1 MVEITNNV
9 SQMVMQKIEN
19 LQNFQGDLKFPNAE
33 KIRALANR
41 IKKKWFSAPIFVR
54 EKDDDNAE
62 KFILD
67 WHQRLKALLLL
78 QEEGFELVDGVP
90 CVYIRASTEQEA
102 RERVLEY
109 NSSYSSIDVHYLQEV
124 FMLELDVEDIHIYES
139 NVKLLP
145 FDAPA
150 IGEPQAPKGSLVD
163 TFIIP
168 PFSVLDTKQGYWVE
182 RKRLRNHLI
191 GDEWESRDGT
201 LQQLHNAE
209 KYGKESFKWVSILDA
224 VLAEIM
230 VRWFCPSNGKTFDC
244 FAGDTVFGFVSS
256 YIGNEFTGIEL
267 REEQASLNNARVQEA
282 NLKAKY
288 ICDDGQ
294 NVHKHLEAKSQDMFF
309 SCPPYFDLEEYSDLP
324 NDASNQKNYEGFI
337 NIIKTAFTGAMN
349 CLKDDRFAVV
359 VMSNVRAKD
368 GAYYDICGDITR
380 IMQACGLVLYNDIVL
395 LNSIGTVAIRAG
407 RFFNSGRKVWR
418 CHQQVLVYYKGNIKN
433 IKSNF
438 EPLDFSSL
446 ETSNENI

>member
-33 KIRALANR
+33 KIKVLANR

-54 EKDDDNAE
+54 EKDDDNVE

-150 IGEPQAPKGSLVD
+150 IGEPQALKGSLVD

-182 RKRLRNHLI
+182 RKRAWNEVIDILLPEDI
-191 GDEWESRDGT
+191 
-201 LQQLHNAE
+201 E
-209 KYGKESFKWVSILDA
+209 KKTDP

-230 VRWFCPSNGKTFDC
+230 VRWFCPNNGKVFDC
-244 FAGDTVFGFVSS
+244 FEEDAVFNFVSKKL
-256 YIGNEFTGIEL
+256 GNEVTNIVPEGKKISEIAL
-267 REEQASLNNARVQEA
+267 KNN
-282 NLKAKY
+282 
-288 ICDDGQ
+288 
-294 NVHKHLEAKSQDMFF
+294 SQDMFF
-309 SCPPYFDLEEYSDLP
+309 TCLSFDENEEDCFFIY
-324 NDASNQKNYEGFI
+324 ND
-337 NIIKTAFTGAMN
+337 IKKAFSSAIN
-349 CLKDDRFAVV
+349 CLKEDRFAIVV
-359 VMSNVRAKD
+359 ASNTRNGEGV
-368 GAYYDICGDITR
+368 YNDICWHITKV
-380 IMQACGLVLYNDIVL
+380 MEWLGLCFYNDIVL
-395 LNSIGTVAIRAG
+395 LNSVGIMATRAW
-407 RFFNSGRKVWR
+407 RFFNSNRKVWR
-418 CHQQVLVYYKGNIKN
+418 CHQQVLVYYKGNLKN

-438 EPLDFSSL
+438 EPLDFSNL
-446 ETSNENI
+446 EDLVS